1 MAGISFMDASASSSS
16 STSMTIQR
24 YDLSR
29 RDRKEIMLLIDP
41 SVSPIQADNND
52 DDDDVDDWKVRNEN
66 SLQVTHFPRIIGVN
80 VMIS

>member
-52 DDDDVDDWKVRNEN
+52 DDDVDDWKVRNEN
-66 SLQVTHFPRIIGVN
+66 SLQVTHFPRIKEVN
-80 VMIS
+80 VMIY